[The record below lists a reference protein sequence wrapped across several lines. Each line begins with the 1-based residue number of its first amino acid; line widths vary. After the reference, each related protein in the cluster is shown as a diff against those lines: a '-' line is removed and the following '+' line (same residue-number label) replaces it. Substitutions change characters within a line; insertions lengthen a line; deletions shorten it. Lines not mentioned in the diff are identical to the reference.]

1 MPLRSR
7 IVTALGVVA
16 VGAMLG
22 VGSAYVAVTRL
33 AAAAPGGGGPWSA
46 NRDVGGA
53 DAGLYLRARVAV
65 SGLFA
70 LSRSEAIYFRA
81 DRDDLGRPLTS
92 RCDYQI
98 TGIAPAARWWSITAY
113 GADYFLIANDSGRYS
128 FNSRNISLDSEGAF
142 RILASP
148 VPTPATAAGDWLPT
162 GHEERIYFLF
172 RVYNPPP
179 EIARAPLSLDLPGIA
194 PVGECS

>member
-1 MPLRSR
+1 MPLRR
-7 IVTALGVVA
+7 RMVTALGVVA

-22 VGSAYVAVTRL
+22 VGSAYIAVTRL

-46 NRDVGGA
+46 DRDVGVV
-53 DAGLYLRARVAV
+53 DAGPYLRARIAI

-70 LSRSEAIYFRA
+70 LSRKEAIYFRA

-92 RCDYQI
+92 RCDYEI
-98 TGIAPAARWWSITAY
+98 TGRAPAARWWSITAY
-113 GADYFLIANDSGRYS
+113 GADYFLIPNDAGRYS
-128 FNSRNISLDSEGAF
+128 FNSGNISLDGEGAF

-148 VPTPATAAGDWLPT
+148 APAVGNWLPT
-162 GHEERIYFLF
+162 GDAERIYFLL

-179 EIARAPLSLDLPGIA
+179 EIAQAPLSLDLPGIA

>member
-1 MPLRSR
+1 MPPRRR
-7 IVTALGVVA
+7 IVTALGVLA

-33 AAAAPGGGGPWSA
+33 AVAAPGGGGPWSA

-92 RCDYQI
+92 RCDYEI

-113 GADYFLIANDSGRYS
+113 GADFFLIANDGGRYS
-128 FNSRNISLDSEGAF
+128 FNSGNISLDGEGAF

-148 VPTPATAAGDWLPT
+148 ATAPGDWLPT

-172 RVYNPPP
+172 RVYKPPP

>member
-1 MPLRSR
+1 MPLRRR
-7 IVTALGVVA
+7 IVAALGVVA
-16 VGAMLG
+16 VGVMLG

-46 NRDVGGA
+46 SRDVGGA

-70 LSRSEAIYFRA
+70 LSRDEAIYFRA
-81 DRDDLGRPLTS
+81 DRDDKGRPLTS
-92 RCDYQI
+92 RCDYEI
-98 TGIAPAARWWSITAY
+98 TGRAPEARWWSITAY
-113 GADYFLIANDSGRYS
+113 GADYFLIPNDAGRYS
-128 FNSRNISLDSEGAF
+128 FNSGNISFDSEGAF

-148 VPTPATAAGDWLPT
+148 APAAGNWLPT
-162 GHEERIYFLF
+162 GHAERIYFLF

-179 EIARAPLSLDLPGIA
+179 EIARAPLSLDLPGIV
-194 PVGECS
+194 PVGGCS